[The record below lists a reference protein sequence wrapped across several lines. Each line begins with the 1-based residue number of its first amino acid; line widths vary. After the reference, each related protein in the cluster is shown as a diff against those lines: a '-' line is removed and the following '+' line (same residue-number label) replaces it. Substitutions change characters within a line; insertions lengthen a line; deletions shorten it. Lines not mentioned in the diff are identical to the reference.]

1 MVDPADLKKFAFELV
16 NFHMFDAERIAAN
29 FKTNIEHG
37 LTMNLAKRR
46 LAENGSNMVDP
57 PKDYPLWMKF
67 FFSFISG
74 FAPLLWIATALVFIS
89 WEPFGTPPSNL
100 YNLILAIVLI
110 IVIVVSGVFT
120 FVQVRFFLSIHTYSS
135 ITLTRVGS
143 DSIENLGRVQ
153 ESCSCYDYCS
163 A

>member
-29 FKTNIEHG
+29 FKTDVEKG

-46 LAENGSNMVDP
+46 LVDNGPNMVDP

-89 WEPFGTPPSNL
+89 WEPLGTPPSNL

-110 IVIVVSGVFT
+110 FVIVVSGIFT
-120 FVQVRFFLSIHTYSS
+120 FIQVRYCPFLKFIVSVNNYNMI
-135 ITLTRVGS
+135 RK
-143 DSIENLGRVQ
+143 
-153 ESCSCYDYCS
+153 
-163 A
+163 